1 MGMLGCALVYVG
13 FVLFINALM
22 LYGKLDGKHV
32 VPMNLFTG
40 ILIFFGVMRTVFLQ
54 GEGILPYF
62 FAMQSLLFAFTYLW
76 VGINSIWDLDGKG
89 LGWYCLLVA
98 IVALPTAF
106 TALPDVGLVILWL
119 MWCSLWFMFFL
130 LLGLGKE
137 IAKVTAHWTLV
148 NAIVTGLAGYL
159 ILIKVWPWLPSPG

>member
-22 LYGKLDGKHV
+22 LLGKLDGKHV
-32 VPMNLFTG
+32 YPMNIFTG
-40 ILIFFGVMRTVFLQ
+40 LLIFAGVMRTVFLQ
-54 GEGILPYF
+54 GQEILSYF

-76 VGINSIWDLDGKG
+76 VAINSIWDLDGQG

-98 IVALPTAF
+98 VVAVPTAY

-119 MWCSLWFMFFL
+119 MWASLWFMFFL
-130 LLGLGKE
+130 LLALRMPITKS
-137 IAKVTAHWTLV
+137 TAVWTII
-148 NAIVTGLAGYL
+148 NAFATGTAGYL
-159 ILIKVWPWLPSPG
+159 ILVQAWPWLVKAA